1 MVRFSSFGKF
11 FQTIGA
17 KKQLFYSNM
26 SSIIKLEAEK

>member
-1 MVRFSSFGKF
+1 MVRFSSFGKL

-26 SSIIKLEAEK
+26 SSIIKLKAEK